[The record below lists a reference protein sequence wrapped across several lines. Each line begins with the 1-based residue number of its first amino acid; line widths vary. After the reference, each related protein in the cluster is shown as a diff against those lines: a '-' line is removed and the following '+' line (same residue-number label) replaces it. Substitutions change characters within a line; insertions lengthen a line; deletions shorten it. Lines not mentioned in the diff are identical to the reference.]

1 MSSNGSNLEVN
12 YTKRNKKKQKNKNKE
27 NKNKREKEPFLE
39 VRLHT
44 NKREPYMGF
53 KFLEMDIDDV
63 QLKNIVTS

>member
-12 YTKRNKKKQKNKNKE
+12 YTKRNKKKKNKNKE
-27 NKNKREKEPFLE
+27 NKNKREKEHFLE

-53 KFLEMDIDDV
+53 KFLEMDIVDV
-63 QLKNIVTS
+63 RLKNIVTS